1 MFFEPLLGVTH
12 RWCLLVGKLL
22 DLIIARVG
30 PDTLLQL
37 IPLQYLTPDV
47 AGLQRLQLV
56 TLISPFVLGLG
67 IATESLMILD
77 LFLHLGELI

>member
-1 MFFEPLLGVTH
+1 MFFESLLGVTH

-22 DLIIARVG
+22 DLIVARVG

-37 IPLQYLTPDV
+37 IPLQYLTSDV

-56 TLISPFVLGLG
+56 SLISPFVLRLS

-77 LFLHLGELI
+77 LLLHLGELI